1 MLGGR
6 RGLTWQELLRERIN
20 YTLLPSPVRRRLLR
34 AASDQHVFRNE
45 LRNLAD
51 EDLINSRQVQELELA
66 MVELLLAENPNAE
79 LPQPVFEEVEPDD
92 LNQAFVDLDTTMNT
106 TDTIDDDDTP
116 PNSPRPGSPDLSPIQ
131 PPQRRRRTGAG
142 RSRPRRF
149 DTSPVAFNMSPNP
162 RMNTRRRALTP
173 QQLRLVVM
181 PYTPD
186 NPTVPR
192 PGSIPRGHRFK
203 SAIDEEEMV
212 EFDRI
217 AERAGLED
225 MQPYTT
231 RNRDEVVEAAR
242 QAVAEISD
250 EGRLHDQT
258 GPNKENIESNFTEA
272 IEKMKEIIPQWKKK
286 MQKKA
291 VIEVLGKLLLQ

>member
-1 MLGGR
+1 
-6 RGLTWQELLRERIN
+6 
-20 YTLLPSPVRRRLLR
+20 
-34 AASDQHVFRNE
+34 
-45 LRNLAD
+45 
-51 EDLINSRQVQELELA
+51 
-66 MVELLLAENPNAE
+66 
-79 LPQPVFEEVEPDD
+79 
-92 LNQAFVDLDTTMNT
+92 
-106 TDTIDDDDTP
+106 
-116 PNSPRPGSPDLSPIQ
+116 
-131 PPQRRRRTGAG
+131 
-142 RSRPRRF
+142 
-149 DTSPVAFNMSPNP
+149 
-162 RMNTRRRALTP
+162 
-173 QQLRLVVM
+173 M

-217 AERAGLED
+217 AEQAGLED